1 MFDSITLVT
10 HGPEQFTIAEEVKM
24 INELGDINQD
34 TSIDVLDVIAT
45 VNIIINE
52 SENSYEL
59 WASDLN
65 EDDNTDIFDI
75 ILLVDLIILI

>member
-1 MFDSITLVT
+1 
-10 HGPEQFTIAEEVKM
+10 M

-34 TSIDVLDVIAT
+34 NSIDVLDIIGAI
-45 VNIIINE
+45 NIIIE
-52 SENSYEL
+52 EIENSYQL

-65 EDDNTDIFDI
+65 GDESTNIFDI